1 VKIFLAYF
9 GPQTKKLLT
18 LINVQPDG
26 LFSGDYISAL
36 RGCCAMKFLHALEI
50 DQGNLAHTP
59 TWTGV
64 PPPEKNLIVKIKN
77 QAFSGLVGLSS
88 RDFFQPTCREAGVIK
103 WAQFLKCP
111 PPRICDGKR
120 ASKIFR
126 DFWQLPTLIANISG
140 KAQHIKNRKSSSSST
155 TPPTL
160 GEKKLAYFGPQT
172 KKLLTLIY
180 LLPNRLFS
188 RDYISALRGCCALEF
203 LPCDAM
209 RCTVLVIVILFVCL
223 SDRPSI
229 TLVDC
234 VHMVRPTIM
243 ISSPMVAP
251 SF

>member
-1 VKIFLAYF
+1 MLDSITSGLVGVSSRNFIQPTSREEGVIKWAQFLQCPTQKFVTAKKIVQIFSRFLTTYDFDREYLRKGSTYQKLEKLLIIYNPSHVRPKNLAYF

-18 LINVQPDG
+18 LIN
-26 LFSGDYISAL
+26 
-36 RGCCAMKFLHALEI
+36 LH
-50 DQGNLAHTP
+50 
-59 TWTGV
+59 
-64 PPPEKNLIVKIKN
+64 
-77 QAFSGLVGLSS
+77 
-88 RDFFQPTCREAGVIK
+88 
-103 WAQFLKCP
+103 
-111 PPRICDGKR
+111 
-120 ASKIFR
+120 
-126 DFWQLPTLIANISG
+126 
-140 KAQHIKNRKSSSSST
+140 
-155 TPPTL
+155 
-160 GEKKLAYFGPQT
+160 
-172 KKLLTLIY
+172 
-180 LLPNRLFS
+180 PNRLFS